1 MAPVQK
7 LSEAEQQLF
16 RGAVIT
22 IDGPAGSGKSTTAR
36 LLAARLGFAY
46 LDTGA
51 MYRAAA
57 LLGDRLGTTLTEEI
71 SVKSLLEQLHIRF
84 APPIPPDDRPRVFL
98 DDEDI
103 TDAIR
108 TPKIDRLVSPVSAH
122 PAVRAHMVIR
132 QRELAGQGSVVLE
145 GRDTGTVVCPDA
157 DVKIYLDADV
167 DERAKRRLTQRD
179 ENATDETQRK
189 EEDELIR
196 RDRADSE
203 RAHGPLRRAEDAIVV
218 NTSDLTIEQQVEAVY
233 RICVER
239 LRAKRG
245 R

>member
-1 MAPVQK
+1 MAAEASSK
-7 LSEAEQQLF
+7 LDLDLF

-22 IDGPAGSGKSTTAR
+22 IDGTAGSGKSTTAR

-57 LLGDRLGTTLTEEI
+57 LLGDRLSTKLSDEK
-71 SVKSLLEQLHIRF
+71 SVQSLLEKLHIHF
-84 APPIPPDDRPRVFL
+84 APPLPPDDRPRML
-98 DDEDI
+98 LGDEDI

-167 DERAKRRLTQRD
+167 DERAKRRITQRA
-179 ENATDETQRK
+179 ENATDETRRK
-189 EEDELIR
+189 EEDELTR
-196 RDRADSE
+196 RDRADQE
-203 RAHGPLRRAEDAIVV
+203 RAYGPLRRAADAVVV
-218 NTSDLTIEQQVEAVY
+218 NTSDLTIEAQVDAVY

-245 R
+245 AT